1 MNVLLNWLLCPKIK
15 TRRLYYY
22 YYWTGRTSVIGK
34 RIAKWEKR
42 LLAEETIGRKSRGNT
57 NRCRR
62 PHQVY
67 RGIRWPHRR
76 WKSEWTLDPVS
87 YFNFTRLAFGPAWRR
102 ARARAFGIPSSTR
115 PGDRRTRPTATGPR
129 RGPTLPL
136 RSLEPGRRRPTESG
150 PRTIHVIIPGGKH
163 TYIVP
168 TDWRRKHGSS
178 RATLSP
184 QFQEKLFREC

>member
-1 MNVLLNWLLCPKIK
+1 M
-15 TRRLYYY
+15 YY

-102 ARARAFGIPSSTR
+102 ARARSEF
-115 PGDRRTRPTATGPR
+115 
-129 RGPTLPL
+129 
-136 RSLEPGRRRPTESG
+136 RRRPDPATAE
-150 PRTIHVIIPGGKH
+150 RVRRRPGRGEDLPYH
-163 TYIVP
+163 FAALNLVAVVQPNPVRVLYTLSYPAVNTLILYRP
-168 TDWRRKHGSS
+168 TDDENTALRGRPYHHNSRKSFSGSVNFHG
-178 RATLSP
+178 
-184 QFQEKLFREC
+184 FQIPSVR